1 MTLEWG
7 EVLASML
14 LLTMVRQWLYASRV
28 RSLGSKPIE
37 RPIYYRIDLSVSTT
51 RVYGGRLS

>member
-7 EVLASML
+7 EVLASVL

-37 RPIYYRIDLSVSTT
+37 RPIYCRIDRSVSTT